1 MVFVFVTVCGCVPG
15 GLEALA
21 SFFVKGVFSRGH
33 ENIVLFGA

>member
-21 SFFVKGVFSRGH
+21 SFFEGVFSRGH